1 MRAFSGRVGWDIRM
15 LWSAFL
21 KLLKPARLWCRLGCV
36 WKALGWS
43 LPLQSTRQC
52 AEQSF
57 LMVSSDWKSK
67 RNTEISL
74 RWRFSQSKFE
84 SYQFSSSAVWGWRL
98 LWQRCQRCLRAHT
111 EEKCIKIRSLFQ
123 MKHLCSQ
130 VDRCEPI
137 NILIRWTDLKSG
149 RGFNFH
155 VRLK

>member
-36 WKALGWS
+36 WKALEWS

-52 AEQSF
+52 AAQSF
-57 LMVSSDWKSK
+57 LMVSSDCQIKTKYGNIFYGGAFSK
-67 RNTEISL
+67 
-74 RWRFSQSKFE
+74 SKFE

-111 EEKCIKIRSLFQ
+111 EEKY
-123 MKHLCSQ
+123 MKYQ
-130 VDRCEPI
+130 VIVSKEIP
-137 NILIRWTDLKSG
+137 LQPGGQVWTHQYSHPLDWPKKWSG
-149 RGFNFH
+149 F
-155 VRLK
+155 